1 MVTGFVADYASE
13 LEILMKECLYPVIA
27 SAAEKVERGGM
38 LRFKVKLVSDD
49 GAQTID

>member
-1 MVTGFVADYASE
+1 MDFAPDYS
-13 LEILMKECLYPVIA
+13 PVIA